1 MRAERRGAGAVG
13 ALLALLVAIASGC
26 SGERDAVRIGIL
38 SECAGLLAT
47 TNDNTRAGAAL
58 ALLERGGERTAD
70 GGARADV
77 GGRRV
82 ELVPACTELTYLH
95 LLILATRRLVEQDHV
110 DIVVGPIGGAESV
123 TFRRLAE
130 RYPDVTFVAAYG
142 AQEATLRD
150 PPGNLFRVTPDGPQ
164 TTAGLGSHAYK
175 ELGWRRAVVVGEPF
189 DPSWELAAGFVAE
202 FCALGGNVVERD
214 WSTLYLPDA
223 SQAARR
229 HAREADGVVLVPA
242 VTPPV
247 PYLSAYAAAAAPV
260 AKRLLL
266 SSPVFLDPRSVAVK
280 GIDLSG
286 VVVGGFLPMGED
298 GNRMNAFRSSYATR
312 FPDHPIARL
321 QEAWVIPVYTAVASV
336 ASALDEI
343 DGELGE
349 TQAKLRAALAARP
362 FDAPWGTIRL
372 DGNRQASGPTYLERI
387 EVGTNGNVTA
397 HPVRTLRRVEQA
409 YGGIFTGS
417 TTPPSAS
424 TPTCE
429 RRPLP
434 RWAR

>member
-1 MRAERRGAGAVG
+1 MRAERRAAGAVL
-13 ALLALLVAIASGC
+13 LLALVAAIACGC
-26 SGERDAVRIGIL
+26 SGEKDAVRIGVL
-38 SECAGLLAT
+38 TECTGLFAT
-47 TNDNTRAGAAL
+47 TNDNIRAGAAL
-58 ALLERGGERTAD
+58 ALLERGGARTAD
-70 GGARADV
+70 GGASADV
-77 GGRRV
+77 GGRPV

-95 LLILATRRLVEQDHV
+95 LLILATRRLVEEDDV
-110 DIVVGPIGGAESV
+110 DVVVGPIGGAESV
-123 TFRRLAE
+123 TFRKLAA

-150 PPGNLFRVTPDGPQ
+150 PRENLFRVTPDGAQ
-164 TTAGLGSHAYK
+164 TSAGLGTHAFR

-223 SQAARR
+223 SEAARR

-247 PYLSAYAAAAAPV
+247 PYLTAYAKAASPV

-266 SSPVFLDPRSVAVK
+266 SSPVFLDQRSVAVK

-286 VVVGGFLPMGED
+286 VVIGGYIPLGGGGE
-298 GNRMNAFRSSYATR
+298 RMKSFRSSYAAR
-312 FPDHPIARL
+312 FPDHPIAPV
-321 QEAWVIPVYTAVASV
+321 QEAFVIPVYTAVAAV
-336 ASALDEI
+336 TAALDEI
-343 DGELGE
+343 DGELGDG
-349 TQAKLRAALAARP
+349 QSKLRAALAARP

-372 DGNRQASGPTYLERI
+372 DGHRQASGPTYLERI
-387 EVGTNGNVTA
+387 EVGANGNVTA
-397 HPVRTLRRVEQA
+397 RPVRTLRRVEQT

-417 TTPPSAS
+417 TTPPSVS
-424 TPTCE
+424 TPACE
-429 RRPLP
+429 RRPPP